1 MYPSWDPSL
10 RLSRLGTRPNSQE
23 VISVPQ
29 GNGTPGWIYL
39 TRNPDPI
46 AFWVNRVENANGTPL
61 RIVMDDRCFDETIFR
76 VERTSTHLYIADV
89 WMWNGTPLFGTTTF
103 KERQDILE
111 KIYTLYTSCP
121 GFETCPVQLRKDVK
135 DVRGLEYYSNE
146 KGARGIFV
154 EHTGFEI
161 TKTGVPD
168 VYRVSDGGYLRVKTL
183 ALSKHLRTLG
193 EKFVLDCKK
202 NEDGTWTPI
211 LSSGT
216 LTNGSN
222 T

>member
-1 MYPSWDPSL
+1 
-10 RLSRLGTRPNSQE
+10 
-23 VISVPQ
+23 
-29 GNGTPGWIYL
+29 
-39 TRNPDPI
+39 
-46 AFWVNRVENANGTPL
+46 
-61 RIVMDDRCFDETIFR
+61 MDDRCFDETIFR

-89 WMWNGTPLFGTTTF
+89 WMWNGTPIFGTTTF
-103 KERQDILE
+103 KERQELTE

-121 GFETCPVQLRKDVK
+121 GFETYAIQLRKDVK

-154 EHTGFEI
+154 EHVDSRFLV
-161 TKTGVPD
+161 TKTEVPD
-168 VYRVSDGGYLRVKTL
+168 VYRVSNGGYLRVKTL
-183 ALSKHLRTLG
+183 ALSKQLKTLG
-193 EKFVLDCKK
+193 DTFTIDCEK

-216 LTNGSN
+216 VTNGSN